1 MMNVQEYKYLCSCAC
16 CVRMHLTRVIKKKLQ
31 KNKHLNMIVEMLAG
45 E

>member
-1 MMNVQEYKYLCSCAC
+1 MCMLCAHASDKGD
-16 CVRMHLTRVIKKKLQ
+16 KKKLQ